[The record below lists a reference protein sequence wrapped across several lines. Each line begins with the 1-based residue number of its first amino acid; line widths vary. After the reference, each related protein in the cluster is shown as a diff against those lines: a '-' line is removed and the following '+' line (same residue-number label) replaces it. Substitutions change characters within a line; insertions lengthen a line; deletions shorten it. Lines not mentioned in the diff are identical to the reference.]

1 MPQENK
7 LLAILCIDEMEN
19 DVPRGRFYYG
29 DLSVE
34 YDLNRLDQFLLAVDG
49 ILAGR
54 EPELTA
60 RPRENEAVVF
70 SGKVATFKVQILYN
84 RNESWQGSV
93 MWLETRHEEHF
104 RSELELM
111 SVIHQA
117 LVPARKQRM
126 CPSDLKTVK

>member
-1 MPQENK
+1 MLQENK
-7 LLAILCIDEMEN
+7 LLAILCIDKVEN
-19 DVPRGRFYYG
+19 DVPRGRFYHG

-34 YDLNRLDQFLLAVDG
+34 YDLNRLDQFFLAVDA

-54 EPELTA
+54 EPELPA
-60 RPRENEAVVF
+60 LKRENEAVWH
-70 SGKVATFKVQILYN
+70 SGKVATFKVQIMYN
-84 RNESWQGSV
+84 RNASWQGSV

-117 LVPARKQRM
+117 LVPAQKQRM
-126 CPSDLKTVK
+126 CPSGLKTIK